1 MIKLLNHLKQNWIK
15 YGFETFTII
24 VGIFGALTIES
35 WNDARKQ
42 QKDDL
47 DFLLSLRNEMILDTT
62 NISIQLIEYIGINN
76 QIEKTLFYFDN
87 NSDLSD
93 SEYEFIGSTL
103 VQLEMLTP
111 AQQNVLRNDLVIS
124 GGVLNR
130 IDKELN
136 QRFLNYLEKIK
147 WHNSVVT
154 KLGETLQDV
163 MVHDIHS
170 RVDLQYID
178 SLNITIKY
186 EFNKIKKDRLIRN
199 ALNKSFGYRRV
210 YTSRINAQLD
220 EAAELLSM
228 INKHLEI

>member
-1 MIKLLNHLKQNWIK
+1 MISLLNHLKQNWIK

-35 WNDARKQ
+35 WNEARKQ

-47 DFLLSLRNEMILDTT
+47 DFLLS
-62 NISIQLIEYIGINN
+62 
-76 QIEKTLFYFDN
+76 
-87 NSDLSD
+87 
-93 SEYEFIGSTL
+93 
-103 VQLEMLTP
+103 
-111 AQQNVLRNDLVIS
+111 LRNDLVIS

-136 QRFLNYLEKIK
+136 QGFLNYLGKIK

-170 RVDLQYID
+170 RGDLQYID

-210 YTSRINAQLD
+210 YTRRIKDQLD
-220 EAAELLSM
+220 EAEELISL
-228 INKHLEI
+228 INFHLEE